1 MVMHLLTGL
10 AVWMVAAVA
19 LGLLIGRAMHGYAV
33 AYRFALVP
41 LAEADRTRLHG
52 RAA

>member
-19 LGLLIGRAMHGYAV
+19 LGLLLGRAMHGYTIV
-33 AYRFALVP
+33 YRPAPTPVVDAEVSP
-41 LAEADRTRLHG
+41 LYE

>member
-1 MVMHLLTGL
+1 MLMHILTGL
-10 AVWMVAAVA
+10 TVWMVAAVA

-33 AYRFALVP
+33 VP
-41 LAEADRTRLHG
+41 MPPADADVMPLYE